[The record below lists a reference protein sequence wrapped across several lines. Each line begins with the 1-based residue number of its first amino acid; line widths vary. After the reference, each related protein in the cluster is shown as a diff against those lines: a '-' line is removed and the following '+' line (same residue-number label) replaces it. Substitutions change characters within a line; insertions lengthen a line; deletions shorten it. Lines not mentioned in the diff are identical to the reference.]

1 MDIALPSGKVILGVP
16 DGTSKDAIKAKAI
29 KAGVATEEDFTGF
42 ADSQQPSSVEP
53 APYGFGREMLSGL
66 TFGYGDELES
76 KITGTPIEAIRAG
89 QTQYREENPMASMG
103 ANLLGAAPTMLIPG
117 GAAMQG
123 VRAVGTAG
131 KVARGLGALGTGA
144 AAGALSGSG
153 ESVEGERL
161 SGAKTGA
168 ALGAIGAPLGA
179 GAGRVLGATGRG
191 VRRAAQGKGLMPEVN
206 QRANA
211 ALLGSI
217 QASKT
222 TPDALYDQLVGGQTL
237 GELSRPL
244 TALTGAATRRSPD
257 TLDTAVS
264 LLEKRQANRPDD
276 LRRVVSGEIT
286 PAGAMTKGRI
296 EDVTQSIKDQASPLY
311 DQAYTEASRISS
323 PTIDNLMKRPA
334 TQQAYNVAKA
344 IASNE
349 GVTLPDWG
357 SWTQMSL
364 RTADT
369 VKKGLDDL
377 IYAGKKPASG
387 IGVNQLNSLEGL
399 RQEFVKAIDDI
410 APPSY
415 KEARGIWAG
424 AARDKEASDFG
435 IELHKKSFN
444 AEDVT
449 RFMADPTKSQSEK
462 MALRH
467 GFMAE
472 FDNKLN
478 QLSDTREVRAL
489 VNNKDM
495 RDKIAALSSITG
507 PSAIEP
513 LVKRQAQDVGFANKL
528 VGGSDTA
535 FRQAADAALDGSDVR
550 IPTSAREGVM
560 QALNA
565 MRERA
570 MMGDEKAS
578 IIGQKL
584 LNPDLTTNQNT
595 LRDLSMLEEILRQQ
609 AGQRGALGVGGAG
622 VAGSQSG
629 QQGNR

>member
-1 MDIALPSGKVILGVP
+1 MDVTLPSGKIILGVP
-16 DGTSKDAIKAKAI
+16 EGTSKEDIRAKAI
-29 KAGVATEEDFTGF
+29 KAGVATDADFGD
-42 ADSQQPSSVEP
+42 APPVDP

-66 TFGYGDELES
+66 TMGFGDELEA
-76 KITGTPIEAIRAG
+76 KLTDTPIEAIRAG
-89 QTQYREENPMASMG
+89 QSKYRDENKGAALA

-117 GAAMQG
+117 GAALQG

-131 KVARGLGALGTGA
+131 KIARGLGALGTGA
-144 AAGALSGSG
+144 AAGAVSGAG
-153 ESVEGERL
+153 ESVEGQRGQGAQ
-161 SGAKTGA
+161 SGA
-168 ALGAIGAPLGA
+168 LMGAIGAPLGA
-179 GAGRVLGATGRG
+179 AGGRVLGATGRG
-191 VRRAAQGKGLMPEVN
+191 VRRAAQGKGLLPDVN

-211 ALLGSI
+211 TLLGSI
-217 QASKT
+217 AASKT
-222 TPDALYDQLVGGQTL
+222 TPDALMDQLTEGQVL

-244 TALTGAATRRSPD
+244 TALSGAATRRSPD

-264 LLEKRQANRPDD
+264 LLEKRQANRPDE

-311 DQAYTEASRISS
+311 DQAYAEAGRISS

-334 TQQAYNVAKA
+334 TQNAYNVAKA

-377 IYAGKKPASG
+377 IYTGKKPDSG

-435 IELHKKSFN
+435 VELHKRSFN
-444 AEDVT
+444 AEDVAK
-449 RFMADPTKSQSEK
+449 FMNDPTKSQSEK
-462 MALRH
+462 AALRH

-478 QLSDTREVRAL
+478 QMSDTREVRAL

-495 RDKIAALSSITG
+495 RDKISALSTITG

-513 LVKRQAQDVGFANKL
+513 LVKRQTQEVGFANKL
-528 VGGSDTA
+528 TGGSDTA
-535 FRQAADAALDGSDVR
+535 FRQAADAALDGGDVR
-550 IPTSAREGVM
+550 IPTSARDGVL
-560 QALNA
+560 QALQA
-565 MRERA
+565 MRDRA
-570 MMGDEKAS
+570 RMGDEKANL
-578 IIGQKL
+578 IGQKL
-584 LNPDLTTNQNT
+584 LNPNLIQNQNT
-595 LRDLSMLEEILRQQ
+595 LRDLSTLEGILQYQ
-609 AGQRGALGVGGAG
+609 AGQRGAAGVTGAG
-622 VAGSQSG
+622 LAGSQSG
-629 QQGNR
+629 SAGNR